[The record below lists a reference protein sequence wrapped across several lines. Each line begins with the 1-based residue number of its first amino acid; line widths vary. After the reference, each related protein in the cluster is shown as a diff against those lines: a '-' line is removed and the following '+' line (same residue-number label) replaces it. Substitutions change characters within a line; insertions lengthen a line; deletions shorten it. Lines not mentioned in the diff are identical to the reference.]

1 MVARTVSP
9 EFPAIELL
17 VGAAPFEVRAAIFL
31 ETWGCVFSRPQD
43 LILSYS
49 AVWPPG
55 TLVFRPCPN
64 RRVLSLSTSEQNNKQ
79 TSRKSLNC
87 SQKLNENVFK
97 LIKTYCKLWNLTKH
111 KHFFTAADIT
121 MIRDMRFG
129 RSRLGHPSS
138 GACNCKANVDCLK
151 PRLLFAVFKDVSIV
165 TIQITGAADGERNW
179 KVLRNNY
186 LKRQNAKTP
195 HSSIASGQLVVDVV
209 EEGVNLS
216 WAL

>member
-79 TSRKSLNC
+79 TSRKPLNC
-87 SQKLNENVFK
+87 FEKLNENVFK

-151 PRLLFAVFKDVSIV
+151 PRLLFVFKDVSTV
-165 TIQITGAADGERNW
+165 TIQITGAADGEKKLERCWEINISNV
-179 KVLRNNY
+179 KMLR
-186 LKRQNAKTP
+186 LPT
-195 HSSIASGQLVVDVV
+195 HQLRL
-209 EEGVNLS
+209 GN
-216 WAL
+216 